1 MNTTKKI
8 LYDIHSYVSDES
20 KLEDSYKRILTFIWK
35 NKKFF
40 HLSKNEATFVKV
52 YRNRFNGRVKPTTYE
67 RGLLDGKVIHIIN
80 FALNI
85 AYKRSL
91 IQIQFCWG
99 EHINRD
105 MEFMCISNK
114 SSFPIFI

>member
-1 MNTTKKI
+1 MNVTREI

-20 KLEDSYKRILTFIWK
+20 KLEDSYKRIFTFIWK
-35 NKKFF
+35 NKEFF

-52 YRNRFNGRVKPTTYE
+52 YRNRFIERVKPTAYKMN
-67 RGLLDGKVIHIIN
+67 LFDGRVTHIIN

-91 IQIQFCWG
+91 IQIRFCWG
-99 EHINRD
+99 EHIKKD

-114 SSFPIFI
+114 RFFLTAI